1 MTFSPNTL
9 YATTS
14 GGYIYTTFVNNHA
27 VHYTPIG
34 CSGIVAAPPHVF
46 SVNSSLAVNFTKA
59 AECVSIPNLSTI
71 TVDDLYTY
79 YPELFL

>member
-1 MTFSPNTL
+1 MSD
-9 YATTS
+9 
-14 GGYIYTTFVNNHA
+14 GYIYTTFVNNHA

-46 SVNSSLAVNFTKA
+46 SVNSSLTKKFTKVG
-59 AECVSIPNLSTI
+59 ECVFIPNLSTI
-71 TVDDLYTY
+71 TVDDLYAY

>member
-1 MTFSPNTL
+1 MSD
-9 YATTS
+9 
-14 GGYIYTTFVNNHA
+14 GYIYTTFVNNHA
-27 VHYTPIG
+27 VHYIPIG